1 MADVTETNTNTN
13 TNTNTENTPE
23 TPTEQPTEQPTEPT
37 TAQRTYSYD
46 PSKICDG
53 GVDQMRFELG
63 DTIVDMG
70 DIQRPLCDEEY
81 AAMIGST
88 SSWKRAKLKCL
99 KAILMKFAYEVNTST
114 DGLSYSLS
122 DRFDRWKAMYDDLKK
137 KAEAAVPVCN
147 PNALGGKDGEDMYF
161 HYDMLSNPN
170 KYR

>member
-1 MADVTETNTNTN
+1 MADVTETN

-23 TPTEQPTEQPTEPT
+23 TPTEQPTEPT
-37 TAQRTYSYD
+37 TVQRTYSYD
-46 PSKICDG
+46 PSKICDN

-70 DIQRPLCDEEY
+70 DILSPLCDEEY

-88 SSWKRAKLKCL
+88 SSWKKAKLKCL

-137 KAEAAVPVCN
+137 KTDAAVPVCN
-147 PNALGGKDGEDMYF
+147 PNALGGKNGEDMYF

>member
-1 MADVTETNTNTN
+1 MADVTETNTNT
-13 TNTNTENTPE
+13 ENTPE
-23 TPTEQPTEQPTEPT
+23 TPTEQPTEPT

-70 DIQRPLCDEEY
+70 DIQSPLCDEEY

>member
-1 MADVTETNTNTN
+1 MDNVTEITPDNTT
-13 TNTNTENTPE
+13 E
-23 TPTEQPTEQPTEPT
+23 TPTETPTEPTPTNT

-46 PSKICDG
+46 PSKICDN

-70 DIQRPLCDEEY
+70 DILSPLCDEEY
-81 AAMIGST
+81 AAMIGSN
-88 SSWKRAKLKCL
+88 SSWKKAKLKCL

-137 KAEAAVPVCN
+137 KADAAVPICN
-147 PNALGGKDGEDMYF
+147 PNALGGKNGEDMYF

>member
-70 DIQRPLCDEEY
+70 DILSPLCDEEY

-88 SSWKRAKLKCL
+88 SSWKKAKLKCL
-99 KAILMKFAYEVNTST
+99 KSILMKFAYEVNTST

-147 PNALGGKDGEDMYF
+147 PNALGGKNGEDMYF

>member
-1 MADVTETNTNTN
+1 MDNVTEVIPDNTTE
-13 TNTNTENTPE
+13 TTPTENTV
-23 TPTEQPTEQPTEPT
+23 QK
-37 TAQRTYSYD
+37 TYSYD
-46 PSKICDG
+46 PSKICDS

-63 DTIVDMG
+63 DTIVDLG
-70 DIQRPLCDEEY
+70 AIQSPLCDEEY

-114 DGLSYSLS
+114 DGLSYSLG
-122 DRFDRWKAMYDDLKK
+122 DRYDRWKSMYDDLKK
-137 KAEAAVPVCN
+137 KAEAAVPICD
-147 PNALGGKDGEDMYF
+147 PKSLGGMNGDDMYF

>member
-13 TNTNTENTPE
+13 TENTPE
-23 TPTEQPTEQPTEPT
+23 TPTEQPTEPT

-70 DIQRPLCDEEY
+70 DILSPLCDEEY

-88 SSWKRAKLKCL
+88 SSWKKAKLKCL

>member
-13 TNTNTENTPE
+13 TENTPE
-23 TPTEQPTEQPTEPT
+23 TPTEQPTEPT

-70 DIQRPLCDEEY
+70 DIQSPLCDEEY

-161 HYDMLSNPN
+161 YYDMLSNPN